1 MSGTQRRSDTRDRIQ
16 QVALELFTEQGY
28 EGTSLREIAERLEV
42 TKAAVYYHYRT
53 KEEILGGAVEEAI
66 DALDEVIA
74 WARQVRMDSENR
86 RELVRRYAAALDER
100 AVLLTRFI
108 QGNQPVLRELKS
120 LEGYRERVK
129 ELFELL
135 AARDAPLTEQLR
147 CRLALIS
154 INLGK
159 LAFADLELDEREV
172 NAAALDVALGLV
184 VPRGETGSEDA
195 G

>member
-53 KEEILGGAVEEAI
+53 KEEILGGAVEGAI
-66 DALDEVIA
+66 GALDEVIS

-135 AARDAPLTEQLR
+135 AARDAPLAEQLR

-184 VPRGETGSEDA
+184 VPRGETGSEDV